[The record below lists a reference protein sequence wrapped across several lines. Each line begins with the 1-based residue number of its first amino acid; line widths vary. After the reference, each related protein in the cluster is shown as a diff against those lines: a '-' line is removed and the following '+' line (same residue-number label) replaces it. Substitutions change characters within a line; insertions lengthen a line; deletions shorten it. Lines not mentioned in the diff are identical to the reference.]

1 MSERAAAIQRKT
13 KETEIKLEVSLDGT
27 GRVRADTG
35 VGFLDHMLDH
45 LGRHSLCDLTVRAS
59 GDAPSGAGPRT
70 STSDPG
76 RSWRRPAGVSQAI
89 KRP

>member
-59 GDAPSGAGPRT
+59 GDAPKPSAVFKCQNGFH
-70 STSDPG
+70 SQ
-76 RSWRRPAGVSQAI
+76 RSRA
-89 KRP
+89 